1 MKITMHGVFL
11 LLFSILQSTWLE
23 YIGIFGVKPNLF
35 LVYIILICCYCE
47 RIEGATIGFVFGFVL
62 DMLIGRFW
70 GLNAIIGMILCYSV
84 SLFCEK
90 LLSNNNVLIS
100 MVFVFVASLIHEG
113 IYYFISFLGMDNLN
127 FGVALLWR
135 IFPESVYNAIV
146 AFMLYFLL
154 NRLAKFFYTDKGE
167 TIG

>member
-11 LLFSILQSTWLE
+11 LLFSILQATWLE
-23 YIGIFGVKPNLF
+23 YIEIFGVKPNLF
-35 LVYIILICCYCE
+35 LVYIILICCFCE
-47 RIEGATIGFVFGFVL
+47 WMEGATLGFVFGFVL

-70 GLNAIIGMILCYSV
+70 GLNALLGLILGYSV
-84 SLFCEK
+84 SRFCEK

-100 MVFVFVASLIHEG
+100 MAFVFVASLLHEG
-113 IYYFISFLGMDNLN
+113 IYYFVSFLGTDNMR
-127 FGVALLWR
+127 FGATLLR
-135 IFPESVYNAIV
+135 YIIPEGVYNAVI
-146 AFMLYFLL
+146 AFVLYFPI